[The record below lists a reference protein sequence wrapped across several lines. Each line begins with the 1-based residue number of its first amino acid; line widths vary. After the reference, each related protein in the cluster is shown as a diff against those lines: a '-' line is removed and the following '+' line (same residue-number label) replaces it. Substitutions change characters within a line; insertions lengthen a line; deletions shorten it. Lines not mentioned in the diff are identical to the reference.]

1 MPSVS
6 TESGEEVKEEEREIS
21 ICFYMVMKMKMK
33 MSPVHGEDEI

>member
-21 ICFYMVMKMKMK
+21 ICFYMMIKMK
-33 MSPVHGEDEI
+33 MSLVHGEDEI